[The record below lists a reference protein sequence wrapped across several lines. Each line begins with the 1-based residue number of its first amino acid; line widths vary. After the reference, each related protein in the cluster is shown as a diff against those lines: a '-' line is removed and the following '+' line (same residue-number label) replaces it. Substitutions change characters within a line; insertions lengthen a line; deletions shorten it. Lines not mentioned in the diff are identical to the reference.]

1 MAAGGPGGDD
11 HFDDDFDDDGAL
23 GALLD
28 DAEFRAALA
37 ELAHWAGQD
46 RVDDAVR
53 RRRRSTWLGRQAT
66 EEASLVGVV
75 ADLAE
80 RGRPVVL
87 GTAAGRR
94 HRGLVAAL
102 GRDVLVVSTAQGQVW
117 LALRTLAWVRTPPGE
132 EQSSGSGG
140 RPQGDPAGLID
151 LAGELGRL
159 SDDRSRLSVR
169 GEPGGEPLVGT
180 ALAVGRDVLTL
191 RDDGGGLIYVALAS
205 VAEVSLPES
214 G

>member
-11 HFDDDFDDDGAL
+11 DFDDSGDDGAL
-23 GALLD
+23 DAVLD
-28 DAEFRAALA
+28 DAAFEAALT

-53 RRRRSTWLGRQAT
+53 HRRRSSWLGRQAS
-66 EEASLVGVV
+66 EEVDLAGVV

-102 GRDVLVVSTAQGQVW
+102 GRDVVVVATAQGQVW
-117 LALRTLAWVRTPPGE
+117 LALGTLAWVRTPAGE
-132 EQSSGSGG
+132 ERASGPWD
-140 RPQGDPAGLID
+140 RPPAGWPALID

-159 SDDRSRLSVR
+159 SDERSRVSVR
-169 GEPGGEPLVGT
+169 GGPGSEPVVGT